1 MRFPWSVLL
10 AGHLLALILAGTVG
24 AGEDVSVRQA
34 SIYADVKARGV
45 GDVLT
50 VSIVEQASAS
60 NSSRLTTRRST
71 KFADQASEGEGV
83 FGFFPELGMSAQF
96 GRDHEGTGVLSREGR
111 LTARMA
117 VTVTE
122 VRTNGD
128 LVIAGE
134 RRVTINEEEETLTLR
149 GVVRPEDIG
158 PGNVVYSTDIA
169 DADISYKGKGVVTS
183 GSRPN
188 ILVRILSW
196 IF

>member
-1 MRFPWSVLL
+1 MRIVAIALL
-10 AGHLLALILAGTVG
+10 AFHLTALTPMGTVC
-24 AGEDVSVRQA
+24 AGQFVNVRQA
-34 SIYADVKARGV
+34 SIYADVKARGM

-50 VSIVEQASAS
+50 VAIVEQASAS

-83 FGFFPELGMSAQF
+83 FGFFPELGVSAQF

-117 VTVTE
+117 VTVIE
-122 VRTNGD
+122 VRDNGD
-128 LVIAGE
+128 LVIEGE
-134 RRVTINEEEETLTLR
+134 RRVTINEEEEILTLR
-149 GVVRPEDIG
+149 GTVRPEDIG
-158 PGNVVYSTDIA
+158 PENIVYSTDIA